1 MELRTG
7 RVIKGAIVLDED
19 DDLEEGA
26 AVAVWIGDAQQPVRA
41 TEEELELVRKGV
53 AEAERGELVNA
64 RAFLRELQR
73 QT

>member
-26 AVAVWIGDAQQPVRA
+26 AVAVWIGDPRQPVRA
-41 TEEELELVRKGV
+41 TDEELELVRKGV

>member
-19 DDLEEGA
+19 EVLEEGT
-26 AVAVWIGDAQQPVRA
+26 AVAVWITDPRPVRA
-41 TEEELELVRKGV
+41 TDEELELVRKGI
-53 AEAERGELVNA
+53 AEADRGELVDA

-73 QT
+73 RS